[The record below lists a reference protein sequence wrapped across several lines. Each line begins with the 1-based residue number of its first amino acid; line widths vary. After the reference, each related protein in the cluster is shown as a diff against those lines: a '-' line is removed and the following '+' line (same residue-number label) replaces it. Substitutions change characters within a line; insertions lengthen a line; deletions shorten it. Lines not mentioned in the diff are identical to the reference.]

1 MKLEIY
7 DYDYY
12 EKDTAAKT
20 IMEDIIPKVNDL
32 SGLWLYREP
41 ELKTEGNDLPT
52 FTILSRQLGL
62 VFIKVYDYSS
72 EDLTSIEQR
81 FWTIK
86 GKKVRSE
93 FIRFQNYVHRV
104 KSRIQDPMN
113 DFESEINV
121 CVFYVFPYIMNHN
134 IFSTYNTKEN
144 ETILYG
150 ENIGFNFPNQNL
162 SELDYNLLVS
172 IVQNAN
178 IINNITNTYVDEP
191 AQDMQEA
198 IVLNE
203 QKISQFDREQMK
215 ASNTITD
222 KSERIRGL
230 AGSGKTVLLAMK
242 AARLH
247 KRYPNKKI
255 AFVFYTKSL
264 YNQATSLIRKYY
276 NLIAECEPNWEN
288 LKVLHSWGGNTT
300 GEGFYS
306 YICREIGIAPSRYSN
321 NTSFNDVCNDLLKN
335 YPLKEVFDYILV
347 DEAQDFPL
355 SFFLLVER
363 VLKNPKKVVIAYD
376 ELQTTNDIR
385 IPEFSELFGSKNG
398 KSNIE
403 LDENHDYILR
413 KSYRNTLEVLVTA
426 FAFGFGFY
434 DDLTQIIQDNLTWN
448 ALGFEVEGEF
458 AEGNTITVNRPKENS
473 PNSVLNY
480 YNSEKPVQAYT
491 NVNYD
496 ATISEIVNKIRYLIF
511 EQHIDPKQIL
521 VIDLKMNKTKTLNNI
536 QLGLFQ
542 NQIKAHIPGVVTDAR
557 DFFQDGHVTLSTPR
571 NSKGNEVPV
580 VIIVGCEDIYEKKK
594 ISDKRQSR
602 NFMFISMTRSKG
614 WVYLYASGRVKT
626 KFMNELRNI
635 QKNVPNI
642 LFSYPS
648 QKTINEIS
656 KINYLIDN
664 PAAKQID
671 LDIDKFKRT
680 IEQADAETLKIL
692 IDLNPDFKS
701 KLQSLLND

>member
-7 DYDYY
+7 DFDYY
-12 EKDTAAKT
+12 EKDNAAKT
-20 IMEDIIPKVNDL
+20 IIEDIKSKVNNIT
-32 SGLWLYREP
+32 GLWLYREP
-41 ELKTEGNDLPT
+41 ELKTDGNDLPT
-52 FTILSRQLGL
+52 YTILSQQLGL
-62 VFIKVYDYSS
+62 VFIKVYDFS
-72 EDLTSIEQR
+72 DNDINSIEKKY
-81 FWTIK
+81 WTIK

-93 FIRFQNYVHRV
+93 FIRFQNYVHKV
-104 KSRIQDPMN
+104 NSRIQDPIN
-113 DFESEINV
+113 DFENEISV
-121 CVFYVFPYIMNHN
+121 RVFYVFPYVNSFN
-134 IFSTYNTKEN
+134 IFQNYITKEN

-150 ENIGFNFPNQNL
+150 ENINFDFSNENL
-162 SELDYNLLVS
+162 SETDYNLLVS

-178 IINNITNTYVDEP
+178 IINNLSNTYVDEP
-191 AQDMQEA
+191 AQNMQEA

-276 NLIAECEPNWEN
+276 NLIAESEPNWDN
-288 LKVLHSWGGNTT
+288 LRVLHSWGGNTT

-306 YICREIGIAPSRYSN
+306 YICKEIGIAPSRYST

-335 YPLKEVFDYILV
+335 HQLKEVFDYILV

-363 VLKNPKKVVIAYD
+363 VLRQPKKVVIAYD

-403 LDENHDYILR
+403 LDESHDYILR
-413 KSYRNTLEVLVTA
+413 KSYRNTREVLVTA

-458 AEGNTITVNRPKENS
+458 AEGNTITVHRPKENS

-480 YNSEKPVQAYT
+480 YNYEKPVQAFT
-491 NVNYD
+491 NANYD
-496 ATISEIVNKIRYLIF
+496 VTVQEIVNKITYLIN

-536 QLGLFQ
+536 QFGLFEKH
-542 NQIKAHIPGVVTDAR
+542 IKSHIPGVVTDAR
-557 DFFQDGHVTLSTPR
+557 DFFQDGYVTLSTPR

-614 WVYLYASGRVKT
+614 WVFLYASGRVKT
-626 KFMNELRNI
+626 RFSNELQKI
-635 QKNVPNI
+635 QKNMPNI

-648 QKTINEIS
+648 QNTVNEIS

-701 KLQSLLND
+701 KLQSLLNE